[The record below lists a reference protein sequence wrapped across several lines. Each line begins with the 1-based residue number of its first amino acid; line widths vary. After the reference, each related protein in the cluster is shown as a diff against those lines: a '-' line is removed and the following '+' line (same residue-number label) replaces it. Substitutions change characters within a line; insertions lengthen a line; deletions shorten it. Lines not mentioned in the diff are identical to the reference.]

1 MTNRY
6 TQFLHRAADQ
16 LRELAEQAPDVSVEL
31 HRFADDLDRLAAE
44 LSTDDASP
52 EAA

>member
-1 MTNRY
+1 MTNPY
-6 TQFLHRAADQ
+6 TQFLHSAADR
-16 LRELAEQAPDVSVEL
+16 LRELAEHAPDISPEL